1 MLNKTAFCEYND
13 INEEGGAFLKRKIYD
28 RLLEWKEKDHGSC
41 ALLLDG
47 ARRVGKSYIAEQ
59 FGRNEYKSYVL
70 IDFAHLPEEVR
81 DIFENDLNDFDL
93 FFNKLS
99 AYYRK
104 ILYKRES
111 LIIFDEVQRYPKARE
126 LIKYLV
132 ADGRY
137 DYLETGSLIS
147 LRMNVEDIVIPSEEE
162 HVEMYPM
169 DFEEFLW
176 AIGDE
181 TTVPYLRECFEL
193 LRPLGQAVHRRVMN
207 DFRQYILVGG
217 MPQAVEAYRT
227 TKSFEDADRIKK
239 RILTL
244 YRQDIIKFARGYE
257 AKVLSI
263 FDEMPSQ
270 LSKTEKKYKL
280 ASISKG
286 SRFRDYENAFL
297 WLAEAMVINTCYNAT
312 EPTVGLSMS
321 EEHTTR
327 KCYMADT
334 GLLVTHSFM
343 DDKFTDNELYRDIL
357 LDRLH
362 VNEGMLMENI
372 AAQELRAGGHKLYFY
387 SRSDTNKR
395 ENNMEI
401 DFLIRQK
408 RKICPIEIKSGT
420 YRKHSSLD
428 KFRSKFKGKIG
439 QAYILYTKDI
449 LIKEN
454 VIHLPIYMAMF
465 L

>member
-1 MLNKTAFCEYND
+1 MR
-13 INEEGGAFLKRKIYD
+13 RKIYD
-28 RLLEWKEKDHGSC
+28 RLLEWKEKDKGNC
-41 ALLLDG
+41 ALLLVG
-47 ARRVGKSYIAEQ
+47 ARRVGKSYIAER
-59 FGRNEYKSYVL
+59 FGQKEYKSYL
-70 IDFAHLPEEVR
+70 MIDFAHLPQEIR
-81 DIFENDLNDFDL
+81 QIFENDFSDLDL

-104 ILYKRES
+104 TLYRRES
-111 LIIFDEVQRYPKARE
+111 LIIFDEVQRYPAARE

-147 LRMNVEDIVIPSEEE
+147 LKMNVEDIVIPSEEE
-162 HVEMYPM
+162 HVEMFPM

-176 AIGDE
+176 AMGDE
-181 TTVPYLRECFEL
+181 VTVPFLKECFDKR
-193 LRPLGQAVHRRVMN
+193 RPLGQAMHRRVMN

-217 MPQAVEAYRT
+217 MPQAVEAYR
-227 TKSFEDADRIKK
+227 KSKNFEDTDRIKR

-244 YRQDIIKFARGYE
+244 YREDITKFARGYE
-257 AKVLSI
+257 AKVLSV

-280 ASISKG
+280 SSVDRGA
-286 SRFRDYENAFL
+286 RFRDYENAFL
-297 WLAEAMVINTCYNAT
+297 WLTEAMVVNACYNAT
-312 EPTVGLSMS
+312 EPTIGLSMS
-321 EEHTTR
+321 EEHSTR

-362 VNEGMLMENI
+362 VNEGMLIENI
-372 AAQELRAGGHKLYFY
+372 VAQELRASGHKLFFY
-387 SRSDTNKR
+387 SRTDTNNR

-401 DFLIRQK
+401 DFLIRRE
-408 RKICPIEIKSGT
+408 RKICPLEVKSGS

-428 KFRSKFKGKIG
+428 KFRNKFRGRIG
-439 QAYILYTKDI
+439 QAYILYPKDI
-449 LIKEN
+449 LIKED
-454 VIHLPIYMAMF
+454 VVHLPVYMTMF

>member
-1 MLNKTAFCEYND
+1 M
-13 INEEGGAFLKRKIYD
+13 KRKIYS
-28 RLLEWKEKDHGSC
+28 RLLEWKEKDQGSC

-47 ARRVGKSYIAEQ
+47 ARRVGKSYIAEE
-59 FGRNEYKSYVL
+59 FGKNEYKSHL
-70 IDFAHLPEEVR
+70 MIDFAHLPLEVEN
-81 DIFENDLNDFDL
+81 IFENDINDFDL

-104 ILYKRES
+104 PLYKRES
-111 LIIFDEVQRYPKARE
+111 LVIFDEVQRYPAARE

-137 DYLETGSLIS
+137 DYMETGSSIS
-147 LRMNVEDIVIPSEEE
+147 LRMNVENIVIPSEEE
-162 HVEMYPM
+162 HLEMFPM

-181 TTVPYLRECFEL
+181 TTVPFLEDCFKN
-193 LRPLGQAVHRRVMN
+193 LRPLGQAMHRRVMN
-207 DFRQYILVGG
+207 DFRQYMLVGG
-217 MPQAVEAYRT
+217 MPQAVEAYLRD
-227 TKSFEDADRIKK
+227 KNFEDSDRIKK
-239 RILTL
+239 RILIL
-244 YRQDIIKFARGYE
+244 YREDIIKFAKGYE

-270 LSKTEKKYKL
+270 LAKTEKKYKL
-280 ASISKG
+280 SSIEKG
-286 SRFRDYENAFL
+286 ARFRDYENAFL
-297 WLAEAMVINTCYNAT
+297 WLTEAMVVNNCYNAT
-312 EPTVGLSMS
+312 EPTVGLAMS

-362 VNEGMLMENI
+362 VNEGMLMENVVS
-372 AAQELRAGGHKLYFY
+372 QELRANGHKLYFY
-387 SRSDTNKR
+387 SRSDTNNR

-401 DFLIRQK
+401 DFLIRKK
-408 RKICPIEIKSGT
+408 RKICPIEVKSGG

-428 KFRSKFKGKIG
+428 KFRNKFKGKIG
-439 QAYILYTKDI
+439 QSYILYTKDI
-449 LIKEN
+449 TVKEG
-454 VIHLPIYMAMF
+454 VVHLPIYMAMF

>member
-1 MLNKTAFCEYND
+1 MR
-13 INEEGGAFLKRKIYD
+13 RKIYA
-28 RLLEWKEKDHGSC
+28 RLLEWKEKDKGSC

-47 ARRVGKSYIAEQ
+47 ARRVGKSYIAEL
-59 FGRNEYKSYVL
+59 FGKNEYKSYML

-81 DIFENDLNDFDL
+81 NIFETDINDFDL

-104 ILYKRES
+104 KLYRRES
-111 LIIFDEVQRYPKARE
+111 LVIFDEVQRYPQARE

-162 HVEMYPM
+162 HIEMFPM

-176 AIGDE
+176 AMGDE
-181 TTVPYLRECFEL
+181 TTVPYLRECFEEVK
-193 LRPLGQAVHRRVMN
+193 PLGQAMHRRVLN
-207 DFRQYILVGG
+207 DFRQYMLVGG
-217 MPQAVEAYRT
+217 MPQAVEVYRK
-227 TKSFEDADRIKK
+227 TKNFEDVDRIKK

-244 YRQDIIKFARGYE
+244 YRQDVTKYAKGYE
-257 AKVLSI
+257 AKVLAI
-263 FDEMPSQ
+263 FDELPAQ

-280 ASISKG
+280 ASVTQG
-286 SRFRDYENAFL
+286 ARFRDYENAFM
-297 WLAEAMVINTCYNAT
+297 WLTEAMITNNCYNAT

-321 EEHTTR
+321 EEYTTR

-334 GLLVTHSFM
+334 GLLVTHTFM
-343 DDKFTDNELYRDIL
+343 DDRFADNELYRDIL

-372 AAQELRAGGHKLYFY
+372 VAQELRASGHKLYFY
-387 SRSDTNKR
+387 SRSDTDKR

-401 DFLIRQK
+401 DFLIRKK
-408 RKICPIEIKSGT
+408 RKICPIEVKSGV

-428 KFRSKFKGKIG
+428 KFRSKFGGKLG
-439 QAYILYTKDI
+439 QSYILYTKDV
-449 LIKEN
+449 LIKDD

>member
-1 MLNKTAFCEYND
+1 M
-13 INEEGGAFLKRKIYD
+13 KRKIYN
-28 RLLEWKEKDHGSC
+28 RLLEWKEKDNGNC

-59 FGRNEYKSYVL
+59 FGKNEYKSYL
-70 IDFAHLPEEVR
+70 MIDFAHLPQEIR
-81 DIFENDLNDFDL
+81 SIFENDIDDFDL

-104 ILYKRES
+104 TLYRRES
-111 LIIFDEVQRYPKARE
+111 LIIFDEVQRYPAARE

-147 LRMNVEDIVIPSEEE
+147 LRMNVENIVIPSEEE
-162 HVEMYPM
+162 HIEMFPM

-176 AIGDE
+176 AMGDE
-181 TTVPYLRECFEL
+181 KTVPFLKECFEE
-193 LRPLGQAVHRRVMN
+193 LRPLGQAMHRRVMN

-217 MPQAVEAYRT
+217 MPQVVEAYRNS
-227 TKSFEDADRIKK
+227 KSFEDTDRIKR

-244 YRQDIIKFARGYE
+244 YREDITKFAKGYE
-257 AKVLSI
+257 AKVLSV

-280 ASISKG
+280 STIDKG
-286 SRFRDYENAFL
+286 ARFREYENAFL
-297 WLAEAMVINTCYNAT
+297 WLTEAMVANACYNAT

-327 KCYMADT
+327 KCYMGDT
-334 GLLVTHSFM
+334 GLLVTHAFM
-343 DDKFTDNELYRDIL
+343 DDKFADNELYRDIL

-372 AAQELRAGGHKLYFY
+372 VAQELRVSGHKLYFY
-387 SRSDTNKR
+387 SRSDTNNR
-395 ENNMEI
+395 ENNIEI
-401 DFLIRQK
+401 DFLIRKK
-408 RKICPIEIKSGT
+408 RKICPVEVKSGG

-428 KFRSKFKGKIG
+428 KFRSRFKGKIG
-439 QAYILYTKDI
+439 QSYILYTKDI
-449 LIKEN
+449 IVKED
-454 VIHLPIYMAMF
+454 VVHLPIYMAMF

>member
-1 MLNKTAFCEYND
+1 
-13 INEEGGAFLKRKIYD
+13 
-28 RLLEWKEKDHGSC
+28 LEWKEKDNGSC

-47 ARRVGKSYIAEQ
+47 ARRVGKSYIAEE
-59 FGRNEYKSYVL
+59 FGRNEYKSYL
-70 IDFAHLPEEVR
+70 MIDFAHLPQEVR
-81 DIFENDLNDFDL
+81 SIFENDINDFDL

-104 ILYKRES
+104 TLYRRDS
-111 LIIFDEVQRYPKARE
+111 LIIFDEVQRYPMARE

-147 LRMNVEDIVIPSEEE
+147 LRMNVENIVIPSEEE
-162 HVEMYPM
+162 HIEMFPM

-176 AIGDE
+176 AMGDE
-181 TTVPYLRECFEL
+181 KTVPFLKECFEE
-193 LRPLGQAVHRRVMN
+193 LRPLGQAMHRRVMN

-217 MPQAVEAYRT
+217 MPQAVETYM
-227 TKSFEDADRIKK
+227 KSKNFEDTDRIKR

-244 YRQDIIKFARGYE
+244 YREDITKFAKGYE
-257 AKVLSI
+257 AKVLSV

-280 ASISKG
+280 STIDKG
-286 SRFRDYENAFL
+286 ARFREYENAFL
-297 WLAEAMVINTCYNAT
+297 WLTEAMVVNACFNAT

-327 KCYMADT
+327 KCYMGDT

-343 DDKFTDNELYRDIL
+343 DDRFADNELYRDIL

-372 AAQELRAGGHKLYFY
+372 VAQELRANGHKLYFY
-387 SRSDTNKR
+387 SRSDTNNR

-401 DFLIRQK
+401 DFLIRKK
-408 RKICPIEIKSGT
+408 RKICPIEVKSGG

-439 QAYILYTKDI
+439 QPYILYTKDI
-449 LIKEN
+449 TVKED
-454 VIHLPIYMAMF
+454 VIHLPIYMAGF

>member
-1 MLNKTAFCEYND
+1 M
-13 INEEGGAFLKRKIYD
+13 KRKIYN
-28 RLLEWKEKDHGSC
+28 RLLEWKEKDNGNC

-59 FGRNEYKSYVL
+59 FGKNEYKSYL
-70 IDFAHLPEEVR
+70 MIDFAHLPQEIR
-81 DIFENDLNDFDL
+81 SIFENDIDDFDL

-104 ILYKRES
+104 TLYRRES
-111 LIIFDEVQRYPKARE
+111 LIIFDEVQRYPAARE

-147 LRMNVEDIVIPSEEE
+147 LRMNVENIVIPSEEE
-162 HVEMYPM
+162 HIEMFPM

-176 AIGDE
+176 AMGDE
-181 TTVPYLRECFEL
+181 KTVPFLKECFEE
-193 LRPLGQAVHRRVMN
+193 LRPLGQAMHRRVMN

-217 MPQAVEAYRT
+217 MPQAVEAYRNS
-227 TKSFEDADRIKK
+227 KSFEDTDRIKR

-244 YRQDIIKFARGYE
+244 YREDITKFAKGYE
-257 AKVLSI
+257 AKVLSV

-280 ASISKG
+280 STIDKG
-286 SRFRDYENAFL
+286 ARFREYENAFL
-297 WLAEAMVINTCYNAT
+297 WLTEAMVANACYNAT

-327 KCYMADT
+327 KCYMGDT
-334 GLLVTHSFM
+334 GLLVTHAFM
-343 DDKFTDNELYRDIL
+343 DDKFADNELYRDIL

-372 AAQELRAGGHKLYFY
+372 VAQELRVSGHKLYFY
-387 SRSDTNKR
+387 SRSNTNNR
-395 ENNMEI
+395 ENNIEI
-401 DFLIRQK
+401 DFLIRKK
-408 RKICPIEIKSGT
+408 RKICPVEVKSGG

-428 KFRSKFKGKIG
+428 KFQSRFKGKIG
-439 QAYILYTKDI
+439 QSYILYTKDI
-449 LIKEN
+449 IVKED
-454 VIHLPIYMAMF
+454 VVHLPVYMAMF

>member
-1 MLNKTAFCEYND
+1 M
-13 INEEGGAFLKRKIYD
+13 KRKIYG
-28 RLLEWKEKDHGSC
+28 RLLEWKEKDNGSC
-41 ALLLDG
+41 AMLLDG
-47 ARRVGKSYIAEQ
+47 ARRVGKSFIAEQ
-59 FGRNEYKSYVL
+59 FGRNEYKSYL
-70 IDFAHLPEEVR
+70 MIDFAHLQREVR
-81 DIFENDLNDFDL
+81 EIFENDTDDLDL

-104 ILYKRES
+104 TLYRRES
-111 LIIFDEVQRYPKARE
+111 LVIFDEVQRYPRARE
-126 LIKYLV
+126 LVKYLV

-147 LRMNVEDIVIPSEEE
+147 LKMNVESIVIPSEEE

-176 AIGDE
+176 AMGDE
-181 TTVPYLRECFEL
+181 VTVPWLRECFEKL
-193 LRPLGQAVHRRVMN
+193 LPLGQAMHKRVMN

-217 MPQAVEAYRT
+217 MPQAVEAYRKS
-227 TKSFEDADRIKK
+227 KSFEDADRVKK

-244 YRQDIIKFARGYE
+244 YRQDVTKFARGYE

-263 FDEMPSQ
+263 FDELPSQ

-280 ASISKG
+280 SNVDKDA
-286 SRFRDYENAFL
+286 RFRDYENAFM
-297 WLAEAMVINTCYNAT
+297 WLTEAMIVNVCYNAT
-312 EPTVGLSMS
+312 EPGVGLSMS
-321 EEHTTR
+321 REYTTR
-327 KCYMADT
+327 KCYMSDT
-334 GLLVTHSFM
+334 GLLVSHTFM
-343 DDKFTDNELYRDIL
+343 DDEFADNELYRDIL

-372 AAQELRAGGHKLYFY
+372 VSQELRSGGHKLYFY
-387 SRSDTNKR
+387 SRSDTDHR

-408 RKICPIEIKSGT
+408 RKICPVEVKSGV

-428 KFRSKFKGKIG
+428 KFRSKFKGKLG
-439 QAYILYTKDI
+439 QSYILYTKDI
-449 LIKEN
+449 LIKED
-454 VIHLPIYMAMF
+454 VIHLPVYMAMF

>member
-1 MLNKTAFCEYND
+1 M
-13 INEEGGAFLKRKIYD
+13 KRKIYK
-28 RLLEWKEKDHGSC
+28 RLLEWKEKDNGNC

-59 FGRNEYKSYVL
+59 FGENEYKSYL
-70 IDFAHLPEEVR
+70 MIDFAHLPREVQE
-81 DIFENDLNDFDL
+81 IFENDVNDFDL

-104 ILYKRES
+104 TLYRRES

-126 LIKYLV
+126 LVKYLV

-147 LRMNVEDIVIPSEEE
+147 LRMNVENIVIPSEEE
-162 HVEMYPM
+162 HIEMFPM

-176 AIGDE
+176 AMGDE
-181 TTVPYLRECFEL
+181 TTVPFLRESFDK
-193 LRPLGQAVHRRVMN
+193 LRPLGQAMHKRVMN

-217 MPQAVEAYRT
+217 MPQSVEAYIK
-227 TKSFEDADRIKK
+227 TKSFEDSDRIKK

-244 YRQDIIKFARGYE
+244 YREDITKFAKGYE

-280 ASISKG
+280 SSVSKG
-286 SRFRDYENAFL
+286 ARFRDYENAFM
-297 WLAEAMVINTCYNAT
+297 WLAEAMVVNNCYNAT
-312 EPTVGLSMS
+312 EPNVGLSMS

-327 KCYMADT
+327 KCYMGDT

-357 LDRLH
+357 LDKLH
-362 VNEGMLMENI
+362 VNEGMIMENI
-372 AAQELRAGGHKLYFY
+372 VAQELRANGHKLYFY
-387 SRSDTNKR
+387 SRSDTNNR

-401 DFLIRQK
+401 DFLIRKK
-408 RKICPIEIKSGT
+408 RKICPVEVKSGV

-428 KFRSKFKGKIG
+428 KFRNKFSNRIG
-439 QAYILYTKDI
+439 QPYILYTKDI
-449 LIKEN
+449 FVKED
-454 VIHLPIYMAMF
+454 VIHLPVYMAMF

>member
-1 MLNKTAFCEYND
+1 M
-13 INEEGGAFLKRKIYD
+13 KRKIYG
-28 RLLEWKEKDHGSC
+28 RLLEWKEQDKGNC

-59 FGRNEYKSYVL
+59 FGKNEYRSYLL
-70 IDFAHLPEEVR
+70 IDFAHLPQEVR

-93 FFNKLS
+93 FFNKL
-99 AYYRK
+99 AVYYRK
-104 ILYKRES
+104 TLYKRES
-111 LIIFDEVQRYPKARE
+111 LIIFDEVQRYSKARQ

-162 HVEMYPM
+162 HVEMFPM

-176 AIGDE
+176 ALGDE
-181 TTVPYLRECFEL
+181 VTVPFLRDCFEKL
-193 LRPLGQAVHRRVMN
+193 QPLGQAVHRKIMN
-207 DFRQYILVGG
+207 DFRQYLLVGG
-217 MPQAVEAYRT
+217 MPQAVKSYVD
-227 TKSFEDADRIKK
+227 TKSFETVDRVKK

-244 YRQDIIKFARGYE
+244 YREDITKFAKGYE
-257 AKVLSI
+257 GKVLAI

-270 LSKTEKKYKL
+270 LARAEKKYKL
-280 ASISKG
+280 SEVEKG
-286 SRFRDYENAFL
+286 ARFREYENAFM
-297 WLAEAMVINTCYNAT
+297 WLTEAMIVNNCYNAT
-312 EPTVGLSMS
+312 EPTAGLAMS
-321 EEHTTR
+321 GEYTTR

-343 DDKFTDNELYRDIL
+343 EESFTENELYREIL

-372 AAQELRAGGHKLYFY
+372 VAQELRAKGHKLFFY
-387 SRSDTNKR
+387 SRSDTDHRANH
-395 ENNMEI
+395 MEI
-401 DFLIRQK
+401 DFLVRRK
-408 RKICPIEIKSGT
+408 RKICPVEVKSGT
-420 YRKHSSLD
+420 YRQHSSLD
-428 KFRSKFKGKIG
+428 KFRSKFEGKIG

-449 LIKEN
+449 LVKED
-454 VIHLPIYMAMF
+454 VVHLPVYMAMF

>member
-1 MLNKTAFCEYND
+1 M
-13 INEEGGAFLKRKIYD
+13 KRKIYD

-47 ARRVGKSYIAEQ
+47 ARRVGKSYIAKQ
-59 FGRNEYKSYVL
+59 FGENEYRSYL
-70 IDFAHLPEEVR
+70 IIDFAHLQHEVR
-81 DIFENDLNDFDL
+81 DIFENDIHDFDL

-99 AYYRK
+99 AYYR
-104 ILYKRES
+104 ITLYKRES
-111 LIIFDEVQRYPKARE
+111 LIIFDEVQRFPKARE

-162 HVEMYPM
+162 HVEMFPM

-176 AIGDE
+176 AMGDE
-181 TTVPYLRECFEL
+181 TTVPYLLQCFEE
-193 LRPLGQAVHRRVMN
+193 LRPIGQAMHKRVMN
-207 DFRQYILVGG
+207 DFRQYILAGG
-217 MPQAVEAYRT
+217 MPQAVEAYRKE
-227 TKSFEDADRIKK
+227 KSFEDADRVKK

-244 YRQDIIKFARGYE
+244 YRQDITKFAKGYE

-263 FDEMPSQ
+263 FDELPSQ
-270 LSKTEKKYKL
+270 LSKVEKKYKL
-280 ASISKG
+280 SNISKG
-286 SRFRDYENAFL
+286 ARFRDYENAFM
-297 WLAEAMVINTCYNAT
+297 WLAEAMVVNNCYNAT

-321 EEHTTR
+321 EEHATR

-334 GLLVTHSFM
+334 GLLVSHSFM
-343 DDKFTDNELYRDIL
+343 DDAFADNELYRDIL
-357 LDRLH
+357 LDKLH

-372 AAQELRAGGHKLYFY
+372 VAQELRARGKKLYFY
-387 SRSDTNKR
+387 SRSDTNNR
-395 ENNMEI
+395 QNNMEI
-401 DFLIRQK
+401 DFLIRKK
-408 RKICPIEIKSGT
+408 RKICPVEVKSGI

-428 KFRSKFKGKIG
+428 KFKGKFKGKIG
-439 QAYILYTKDI
+439 QPYILYTKDI
-449 LIKEN
+449 LVKED
-454 VIHLPIYMAMF
+454 VVHLPIYMAMF

>member
-1 MLNKTAFCEYND
+1 M
-13 INEEGGAFLKRKIYD
+13 KRKIYD

-59 FGRNEYKSYVL
+59 FGKNEYKSYLSV
-70 IDFAHLPEEVR
+70 DFAHLPREVKE
-81 DIFENDLNDFDL
+81 IFESDTNDLDL

-99 AYYRK
+99 AYYRVT
-104 ILYKRES
+104 LYRRES
-111 LIIFDEVQRYPKARE
+111 LIIFDEVQRYPEARE

-147 LRMNVEDIVIPSEEE
+147 LRMNVENIVIPSEEE
-162 HVEMYPM
+162 HVEMFPM

-176 AIGDE
+176 AMGDE
-181 TTVPYLRECFEL
+181 TTVPFLRECYEE

-207 DFRQYILVGG
+207 DFRQYMLVGG
-217 MPQAVEAYRT
+217 MPQAVETYME
-227 TKSFEDADRIKK
+227 TKSFEDTDRIKK

-244 YRQDIIKFARGYE
+244 YREDITKFAKGYE
-257 AKVLSI
+257 AKVLAV

-270 LSKTEKKYKL
+270 LAKVEKKYKL
-280 ASISKG
+280 SIVNKG
-286 SRFRDYENAFL
+286 ARFRDYENAFM
-297 WLAEAMVINTCYNAT
+297 WLAEAMVVNNCYNAT
-312 EPTVGLSMS
+312 DPNVGLSMS
-321 EEHTTR
+321 GEYSTR
-327 KCYMADT
+327 KCYMGDT
-334 GLLVTHSFM
+334 GLLVSHSFM

-357 LDRLH
+357 IDRLH

-372 AAQELRAGGHKLYFY
+372 VAQELRANGHKLYFY
-387 SRSDTNKR
+387 SRSDTDRR

-401 DFLIRQK
+401 DFLIRRK
-408 RKICPIEIKSGT
+408 RKICPVEVKSGV
-420 YRKHSSLD
+420 YKKHSSLD
-428 KFRSKFKGKIG
+428 KFRSRFSNKIG

-449 LIKEN
+449 LVKED
-454 VIHLPIYMAMF
+454 VVHLPVYMAMF

>member
-1 MLNKTAFCEYND
+1 MR
-13 INEEGGAFLKRKIYD
+13 RKIYG
-28 RLLEWKEKDHGSC
+28 RLLEWKEKDKGNC

-47 ARRVGKSYIAEQ
+47 ARRVGKSYIAER
-59 FGRNEYKSYVL
+59 FGQKEYKSYL
-70 IDFAHLPEEVR
+70 MIDFAHLPQEIR
-81 DIFENDLNDFDL
+81 QIFENDFSDLDL

-104 ILYKRES
+104 TLYRRES
-111 LIIFDEVQRYPKARE
+111 LIIFDEVQRYPAARE

-132 ADGRY
+132 ADGRH

-147 LRMNVEDIVIPSEEE
+147 LKMNVEDIVIPSEEE
-162 HVEMYPM
+162 HVEMFPM

-176 AIGDE
+176 AMGDE
-181 TTVPYLRECFEL
+181 VTVPFLKECFDKR
-193 LRPLGQAVHRRVMN
+193 RPLGQAMHRRVMN

-217 MPQAVEAYRT
+217 MPQAVEAYR
-227 TKSFEDADRIKK
+227 KSKNFEDTDRIKR

-244 YRQDIIKFARGYE
+244 YREDITKFARGYE
-257 AKVLSI
+257 AKVLSV

-280 ASISKG
+280 SSVDKG
-286 SRFRDYENAFL
+286 ARFRDYENAFL
-297 WLAEAMVINTCYNAT
+297 WLTEAMVVNACYNAT
-312 EPTVGLSMS
+312 EPTIGLSMS
-321 EEHTTR
+321 EEHSTR

-362 VNEGMLMENI
+362 VNEGMLIENI
-372 AAQELRAGGHKLYFY
+372 VSQELRASGHKLFFY
-387 SRSDTNKR
+387 SRTDTNNR

-401 DFLIRQK
+401 DFLIRRE
-408 RKICPIEIKSGT
+408 RKICPLEVKSGS

-428 KFRSKFKGKIG
+428 KFRNKFRGRIG
-439 QAYILYTKDI
+439 QAYILYPKDI
-449 LIKEN
+449 LIKED
-454 VIHLPIYMAMF
+454 VVHLPVYMAMF

>member
-1 MLNKTAFCEYND
+1 M
-13 INEEGGAFLKRKIYD
+13 KRKIYA
-28 RLLEWKEKDHGSC
+28 RLLEWKEKDNGSC

-59 FGRNEYKSYVL
+59 FGKNEYKSYLL
-70 IDFAHLPEEVR
+70 IDFAHLPHEVR
-81 DIFENDLNDFDL
+81 NIFENDIDDLDL
-93 FFNKLS
+93 FFNKIS
-99 AYYRK
+99 AYYRR
-104 ILYKRES
+104 ILYRRES
-111 LIIFDEVQRYPKARE
+111 LIIFDEVQRYPQARE

-137 DYLETGSLIS
+137 DYLEAGSLIS
-147 LRMNVEDIVIPSEEE
+147 LRMNVENIVIPSEEE
-162 HVEMYPM
+162 HIEMFPM

-176 AIGDE
+176 AMGDE
-181 TTVPYLRECFEL
+181 TTIPFLKDCFEH
-193 LRPLGQAVHRRVMN
+193 LRPLGQAMHRRVLN

-217 MPQAVEAYRT
+217 MPQAVEAYR
-227 TKSFEDADRIKK
+227 KSKNFEDADRIKK

-244 YRQDIIKFARGYE
+244 YREDITKFAKGYE

-263 FDEMPSQ
+263 FDEMPPQ
-270 LSKTEKKYKL
+270 LAKTEKKYKL
-280 ASISKG
+280 ASIEKG
-286 SRFRDYENAFL
+286 AKFRDYENAFL
-297 WLAEAMVINTCYNAT
+297 WLTEAMVVNECYNST
-312 EPTVGLSMS
+312 EPTAGLSMS
-321 EEHTTR
+321 GEHTTR

-372 AAQELRAGGHKLYFY
+372 VAQELRANGHKLFFY
-387 SRSDTNKR
+387 SRSDTDNR
-395 ENNMEI
+395 ENHMEI
-401 DFLIRQK
+401 DFLIRK
-408 RKICPIEIKSGT
+408 GRKICPIEVKSGG

-428 KFRSKFKGKIG
+428 KFISRFRGKIG
-439 QAYILYTKDI
+439 QPYILYTKDI

-454 VIHLPIYMAMF
+454 IVHLPIYMAMF